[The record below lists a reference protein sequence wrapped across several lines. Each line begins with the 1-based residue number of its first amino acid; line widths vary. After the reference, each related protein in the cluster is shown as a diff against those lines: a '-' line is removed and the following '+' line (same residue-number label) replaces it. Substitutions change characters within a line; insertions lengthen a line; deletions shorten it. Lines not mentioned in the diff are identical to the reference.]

1 MLKNFFG
8 LLIFIVMSSA
18 VFADWDQAYFRGTPN
33 NWGVT
38 SMEKA
43 GHGTWKIVVRFE
55 GGDSNGGPRFKISR
69 YNNWDQA
76 YPDKDYKV
84 DGNSSYEI
92 TFKERSKEIFVKKI
106 ERHGHDDEYDDGDSH
121 KHKHHGD
128 YDDDSDKIWE
138 QAYFRGTPNGWG
150 SSKMEKVGKHL
161 WMIRVRFRDGEDG
174 TPRFKISRR
183 KDWKEAYP
191 NSDYTVRP
199 GVYEI
204 YFNDRTKEIRVE
216 RIKKIRKDMYI
227 IEKIKEKDEETN
239 SDSGSPK
246 KIIELKAEL
255 N

>member
-1 MLKNFFG
+1 MLKKFLVG
-8 LLIFIVMSSA
+8 LVFIIASSM
-18 VFADWDQAYFRGTPN
+18 VFAEWDQAYFRGTPN

-38 SMEKA
+38 SMEKI

-55 GGDSNGGPRFKISR
+55 DGDNNGGPRFKISK
-69 YNNWDQA
+69 YNNWDKS

-84 DGNSSYEI
+84 DGNSTYEI
-92 TFKERSKEIFVKKI
+92 IFKDKTKEIFVKKI
-106 ERHGHDDEYDDGDSH
+106 GRHGHDDRYEEGD
-121 KHKHHGD
+121 KHKHGHDDD
-128 YDDDSDKIWE
+128 YDNDNNWD

-150 SSKMEKVGKHL
+150 SSKMEKAGKHL

-174 TPRFKISRR
+174 TPRFKISKR

-191 NSDYTVRP
+191 KNDYIVRA

-216 RIKKIRKDMYI
+216 KIRKIRKDMII
-227 IEKIKEKDEETN
+227 IEKIKEKDDYSESN
-239 SDSGSPK
+239 SGSGK